1 LPLIEPHS
9 KRVISFVD
17 GQNLYRSAM
26 ECFGYTYPNYDIAA
40 LSNAVCRERFECDV
54 VQARFYTGVPPIAED
69 PRWHGFW
76 TAKLRAMSLQGVHTY
91 HRPTRNQK
99 EKGIDVRIAL
109 DVIALAHRGSYDVA
123 IIFSQDQ
130 DLSEV
135 VTEIKAIAREQ
146 DRWIKV
152 ACAYPVARHIAK
164 RGVNGTDWLQIS
176 KELYDTCIDSR
187 DYRPRASRA

>member
-1 LPLIEPHS
+1 
-9 KRVISFVD
+9 VISFVD

-26 ECFGYTYPNYDIAA
+26 ECYGYTYPNYDVAA
-40 LSNAVCRERFECDV
+40 LSNAVCRERFGCDV
-54 VQARFYTGVPPIAED
+54 IQTRFYTGVPPFGED

-76 TAKLRAMSLQGVHTY
+76 TAKLRAMSAQGVHTY

-109 DVIALAHRGSYDVA
+109 DVIGLAHRGSYDVA

-135 VTEIKAIAREQ
+135 VNEIKSTACEQ

-152 ACAYPVARHIAK
+152 ACAYPVAGHVRK
-164 RGVNGTDWLQIS
+164 RGINNMDWAPFN
-176 KELYDTCIDSR
+176 KEVYDACIDSR
-187 DYRPRASRA
+187 DYRPKEYRPPTGA

>member
-1 LPLIEPHS
+1 M
-9 KRVISFVD
+9 D

-26 ECFGYTYPNYDIAA
+26 ECFGYSYPNYDIAA
-40 LSNAVCRERFECDV
+40 LSNAVSRERFGCDV

-76 TAKLRAMSLQGVHTY
+76 TAKLRGMSVQGVQTY

-109 DVIALAHRGSYDVA
+109 DVIRLAYRGSYDVA
-123 IIFSQDQ
+123 IVFSQDQ

-135 VTEIKAIAREQ
+135 ATEIKAIAQEQ

-152 ACAYPVARHIAK
+152 ACAYPVARHITK
-164 RGVNGTDWLQIS
+164 RGINGTDWVQIS
-176 KELYDTCIDSR
+176 KELYDPCIDSR
-187 DYRPRASRA
+187 DYRPRMNRA